1 MQIQERKIVEI
12 VITRPDLIK
21 PEGFEYKTPGSNA
34 FDLKA
39 AIEEP
44 VTVSNTGGSVLIPAG
59 FKMRILDSDYAGVI
73 LPRSGMGHKE
83 GIVLGN
89 GTGLID
95 NDYRGEVMVSVLLR
109 KQGATR
115 VIQPG
120 ERIAQMCL
128 VKLPKAQF
136 KFVDEFSEDS
146 TERGEGGFGSTG
158 SH

>member
-1 MQIQERKIVEI
+1 MVHALGR
-12 VITRPDLIK
+12 DL
-21 PEGFEYKTPGSNA
+21 GNHLGQ
-34 FDLKA
+34 LQHRR
-39 AIEEP
+39 
-44 VTVSNTGGSVLIPAG
+44 VG
-59 FKMRILDSDYAGVI
+59 
-73 LPRSGMGHKE
+73 GHKE
-83 GIVLGN
+83 GVVLGN

-109 KQGATR
+109 KQGETR

-146 TERGEGGFGSTG
+146 SERGEGGFGSTG